1 MRMLG
6 HRNLFMFRTRLLC
19 TAIICVCFVQTTLY
33 AENVTQAA
41 IKTATAP
48 AHRMKSDEKN
58 WWQKRH
64 EDKLTEAQNGTW
76 DIVFLGDSITH
87 GWENNGKK
95 TWKKYYQKR
104 KALNLGF
111 NGDRTEHVL
120 WRLDN
125 GELDEVLP
133 KVVVIMIGTN
143 NTGHRKDPPKAIA
156 AGIEKIIDRIRKMS
170 PETKILLLGIFPRSE
185 KITDPQRRNN
195 DSANTLIAKLG
206 KKDDITYL
214 DINERFLL
222 PDGTLSK
229 AIMPDLLHP
238 KQKGYAIWAE
248 AIEPTLRT
256 LLAEGQ

>member
-1 MRMLG
+1 M
-6 HRNLFMFRTRLLC
+6 
-19 TAIICVCFVQTTLY
+19 V
-33 AENVTQAA
+33 
-41 IKTATAP
+41 
-48 AHRMKSDEKN
+48 
-58 WWQKRH
+58 
-64 EDKLTEAQNGTW
+64 KLDG
-76 DIVFLGDSITH
+76 
-87 GWENNGKK
+87 
-95 TWKKYYQKR
+95 
-104 KALNLGF
+104 
-111 NGDRTEHVL
+111 
-120 WRLDN
+120 
-125 GELDEVLP
+125 VLP

-156 AGIEKIIDRIRKMS
+156 AGIEKIIERIRKMS

-229 AIMPDLLHP
+229 EIMPDLLHP

-248 AIEPTLRT
+248 AIEPSLRT
-256 LLAEGQ
+256 LLAEDQLIDPSITSNYPPKAYQVHMRLDVTHTSSLVKNQFAGASEREAVDLVAVQNLPFSVSLQEICRRYDTLVAP

>member
-1 MRMLG
+1 
-6 HRNLFMFRTRLLC
+6 
-19 TAIICVCFVQTTLY
+19 
-33 AENVTQAA
+33 
-41 IKTATAP
+41 
-48 AHRMKSDEKN
+48 
-58 WWQKRH
+58 
-64 EDKLTEAQNGTW
+64 
-76 DIVFLGDSITH
+76 
-87 GWENNGKK
+87 
-95 TWKKYYQKR
+95 
-104 KALNLGF
+104 
-111 NGDRTEHVL
+111 
-120 WRLDN
+120 
-125 GELDEVLP
+125 
-133 KVVVIMIGTN
+133 
-143 NTGHRKDPPKAIA
+143 
-156 AGIEKIIDRIRKMS
+156 MS